1 MGYIQNEITTS
12 DKKVKG
18 LIIGL
23 NDDLGLR
30 RALTFNSDIIQF
42 KNIKFNLTKLKIKLI
57 IPFFSTYSQY
67 R

>member
-1 MGYIQNEITTS
+1 MGYIQDEIATS
-12 DKKVKG
+12 DQKVKG

-42 KNIKFNLTKLKIKLI
+42 KNIKFNLT
-57 IPFFSTYSQY
+57 
-67 R
+67 